1 MNGKV
6 IQECQDNGYSLVR
19 GFINGAELGRIQ
31 EEIRQL
37 ALAFYSQ
44 MNVKV
49 KEAPLAEV
57 DRLLVDILHQ
67 RPDWQSILYQRLQQI
82 PWVLAA
88 TTLPQVQS
96 LARQLL
102 NTEAIGIWPRV
113 QVRLDLLDDKNN
125 HIKWHHDYLYNRGTQ
140 DSFTYWIP
148 LVDIDKSMGL
158 LQIAEASHINADS
171 FNFERTGDSSKF
183 DYNLSDEQVER
194 LKIEIPDHYKAGDL
208 AIFHSKT
215 IHSGALNTNPDR
227 ARLTLLFRLQNLH
240 TIENLNS

>member
-1 MNGKV
+1 MNGK
-6 IQECQDNGYSLVR
+6 IAQECQDSGYSLVR
-19 GFINGAELGRIQ
+19 GFLTDAEIGRIQ
-31 EEIRQL
+31 EEVRQL
-37 ALAFYSQ
+37 AVAFYGQ
-44 MNVKV
+44 MNVQA
-49 KEAPLAEV
+49 KEAPPSEI

-67 RPDWQSILYQRLQQI
+67 RPEWQSILYQRLQQI
-82 PWVLAA
+82 PFILAV

-96 LARQLL
+96 LAKQLL

-158 LQIAEASHINADS
+158 LQIAAASHINADS
-171 FNFERTGDSSKF
+171 FNFERAGDSSKF

-194 LKIEIPDHYKAGDL
+194 LKIEVPDHYNAGDL
-208 AIFHSKT
+208 AVFHSKT
-215 IHSGALNTNPDR
+215 IHSGALNSNPDR

-240 TIENLNS
+240 TLEDLNS